1 MPFDGNV
8 NADVANCDIE
18 IALRKYI
25 SSDVL
30 LHSIISKIGCKVY
43 PTEEEWTIV
52 KQSNPL
58 SEFVDHIHIIEEPY
72 NEEKNCLFSIQ
83 RIASRF

>member
-1 MPFDGNV
+1 MFF
-8 NADVANCDIE
+8 
-18 IALRKYI
+18 
-25 SSDVL
+25 S
-30 LHSIISKIGCKVY
+30 HSIISKKIGCKVY

-72 NEEKNCLFSIQ
+72 NEEKELLVFHTTDSQPILIGYSLAEAEDGKNM
-83 RIASRF
+83 